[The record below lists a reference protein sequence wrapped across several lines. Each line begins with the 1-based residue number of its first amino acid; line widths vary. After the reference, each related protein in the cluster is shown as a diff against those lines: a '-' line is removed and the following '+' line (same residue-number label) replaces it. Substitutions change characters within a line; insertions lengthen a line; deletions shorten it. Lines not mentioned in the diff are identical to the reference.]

1 MISKNVISSLNTY
14 NLIFK
19 ANKNVMGF
27 IIIFVILA
35 LSSTKQKN
43 VAWTEFERNDHACI
57 LPVMSLIC

>member
-1 MISKNVISSLNTY
+1 MLSAAWIHVIWLLKQT
-14 NLIFK
+14 
-19 ANKNVMGF
+19 NVMGF
-27 IIIFVILA
+27 IITFVILA

>member
-1 MISKNVISSLNTY
+1 
-14 NLIFK
+14 
-19 ANKNVMGF
+19 MGF